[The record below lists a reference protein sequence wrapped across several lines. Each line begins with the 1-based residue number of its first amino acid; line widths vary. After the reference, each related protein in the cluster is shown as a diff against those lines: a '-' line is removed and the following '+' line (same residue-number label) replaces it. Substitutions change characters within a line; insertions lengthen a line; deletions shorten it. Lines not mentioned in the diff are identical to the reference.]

1 MRKPS
6 FLFLISAGIFSVI
19 SAQAAL
25 ARPDIYTSVFEY
37 VVSVDVCLKRA
48 EQALIDAGFTENIEI
63 DDINEKLASIDGE
76 MPSDSVAASIVCDQS
91 LGVSALSVSG
101 LDGDLT
107 YEKYSEL
114 YDAEW

>member
-6 FLFLISAGIFSVI
+6 FLFLIAAGLFSVT

-25 ARPDIYTSVFEY
+25 ARPDIYTSAFEY
-37 VVSVDVCLKRA
+37 GAKVDVCLEDA

-63 DDINEKLASIDGE
+63 DEIDEKLASIEGE
-76 MPSDSVAASIVCDQS
+76 MPSDSITADILCDQS
-91 LGVSALSVSG
+91 LGITVLSVSG

-107 YEKYSEL
+107 YDKYIEL
-114 YDAEW
+114 FDAEW